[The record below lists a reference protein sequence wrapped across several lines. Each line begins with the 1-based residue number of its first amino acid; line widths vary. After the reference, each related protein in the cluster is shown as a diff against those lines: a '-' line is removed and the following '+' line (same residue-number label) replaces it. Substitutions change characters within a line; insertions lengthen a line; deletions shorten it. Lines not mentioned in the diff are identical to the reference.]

1 MSVLLLFNKPFQ
13 VLSQFRHEVHA
24 PRATMPRATLGD
36 FFSNPAL
43 RVVGRLDFDSE
54 GLLLL
59 TDNGQW
65 LNRLANPRFHC
76 QKCYW
81 VQVEGQPDALVMEKL
96 RRGVPLKDGLAQAD
110 VAEMVAEAPDLWPRE
125 PPIRFRKN
133 IPTTWLR
140 LCIHEGRNR
149 QIRRMTAACGFP
161 TLRLVRYQVA
171 AWQLTSLLP
180 GEFLEISDAD
190 AYFASQ
196 SFTTKPLSKSQLEPK
211 PVAKAKRRFHPSEF
225 SRRK

>member
-13 VLSQFRHEVHA
+13 VLSQFRHEGHGA
-24 PRATMPRATLGD
+24 RATLGD

-65 LNRLANPRFHC
+65 LHRLANPRFHC

-81 VQVEGQPDALVMEKL
+81 VQVEGQPDASMLEKL
-96 RRGVPLKDGLAQAD
+96 RHGVQLNDGLAQAD
-110 VAEMVAEAPDLWPRE
+110 VAEILDAAPDLWPRE

-133 IPTTWLR
+133 IPTTWLK

-171 AWQLTSLLP
+171 AWQLAALLP
-180 GEFLEISDAD
+180 GEFLEVSDAN

-196 SFTTKPLSKSQLEPK
+196 SFIKQPLSRSRLAPKPL
-211 PVAKAKRRFHPSEF
+211 AKAKRRFHSSEF